1 MQWARDRKEKCAS
14 FDELLYLCLYLT
26 GLLLSIGYAKI
37 RKESVEYLAL
47 YLGEVYSIFCF
58 CREKYLSYT

>member
-14 FDELLYLCLYLT
+14 FDELLYLCLYITSLF
-26 GLLLSIGYAKI
+26 LSIGYAKI

-47 YLGEVYSIFCF
+47 DLSEVYPIFCF

>member
-1 MQWARDRKEKCAS
+1 MQWARDRKEERAS

-26 GLLLSIGYAKI
+26 SLLLGIGYAKI

-47 YLGEVYSIFCF
+47 DLSEVYPIFCF